1 MKLRLIRI
9 AVAATLLP
17 AWTPAFAAED
27 KLGFDNTAL
36 PVFRAKCL
44 MCHSGSAPQASLD
57 LQTAQSA
64 LKGGKSGPAIQ
75 PGAPA
80 RSLLLERVI
89 SKSMPPGPDKLTEP
103 EIAALRGWIERT
115 APVAMAA
122 VTEADVFPIFQM
134 RCVVC
139 HGKRK
144 QEGGLDL
151 RTRAA
156 ALKGG
161 HSGPA
166 IVPGKS
172 ADSLALNRIL
182 AGQMP
187 PPKLLFEYFV
197 RPPSNPEVDTLRRW
211 IETGAAPAPPSVATV
226 KEDRPISD
234 KERAWW
240 SFQPPRRPAIPE
252 VRAARN
258 QIRNPI
264 DQFLLARLEAKSLRY
279 NPEASRLAL
288 LRRVSLDLTGLP
300 LTPEQVEAY
309 ERDTRPDAYERLV
322 DRLLES
328 PHYGERWAQFWLN
341 AAGYSDSEGIIDEDK
356 IRPNAWRYRDYVIRA
371 FNADKPYDRFLTEQI
386 AGDELVDY
394 KHVQE
399 VDAFTIEKLTAT
411 GFLRLVPDGTYSPA
425 NNSIPERMNVI
436 ADEIEVLSSTVLG
449 LTVGCARC
457 HNHKYD
463 PIRQRDYYQL
473 SAILQSAYDPYDW
486 VKPTERNLD
495 VALAAEK
502 QAVASWNDP
511 IQADIKKKEA
521 ELAAKAKPLRE
532 QILKERVQSLPE
544 TVRADLLLTAATPEK
559 ERTTLQKYLAEKF
572 EDTFKNASDDLTK
585 KFPEFAAENTRN
597 RKEIAELRAKL
608 KAKPDLRALYEMGGD
623 PSPVFLLRRG
633 DANVLGEPVQPDT
646 PAVLTRT
653 GLIKPY
659 APAPPF
665 PDATGRRLGLA
676 QWLTQPDHPLTSRVM
691 VNRLWM
697 HHFGRGI
704 VASPSNFG
712 RMGVAPSHPEL
723 LDWLAAEFVQSGW
736 SLKKMHRLMVT
747 SAAYRQSSAMEPLA
761 QAADP
766 DNTLLWRMPL
776 RRMDAE
782 QLHDS
787 ILQAT
792 SRLDPTPFGEPVRV
806 DAKPG
811 GEILAEGTKAGWR
824 RSIYVLQRRTTPMT
838 MLEVFD
844 QPPMS
849 PNCIERSHST
859 VSTQALQMMNSEM
872 IRERARFLAG
882 RLMDEFPGLRER
894 QVERLYLRTLAR
906 PPTADETAKALA
918 DIDKLVA
925 FWTDHLQSEQSPGP
939 RHENARWSALASFC
953 HAMLSSAEFAYID

>member
-9 AVAATLLP
+9 AVVALP
-17 AWTPAFAAED
+17 ALTLAVAAED
-27 KLGFDNTAL
+27 KLRFENTAL

-44 MCHSGSAPQASLD
+44 MCHSGSTPQASLD

-75 PGAPA
+75 PGASA
-80 RSLLLERVI
+80 RSLLVERVI

-103 EIAALRGWIERT
+103 EIATIRGWIERT
-115 APVAMAA
+115 APVTLSA

-166 IVPGKS
+166 IVPGKP
-172 ADSLALNRIL
+172 AESLALKRIL

-197 RPPSNPEVDTLRRW
+197 RPPSSPEVDTVRRW
-211 IETGAAPAPPSVATV
+211 IETGAAPAPPIAGAAA

-240 SFQPPRRPAIPE
+240 SFQPPKRPAVPE
-252 VRAARN
+252 VRAAGN
-258 QIRNPI
+258 QVRNPI

-300 LTPEQVEAY
+300 PTPEQIDAY
-309 ERDTRPDAYERLV
+309 ERDTRPDAYDRLV

-328 PHYGERWAQFWLN
+328 PQHGERWAQFWLN
-341 AAGYSDSEGIIDEDK
+341 AAGYADSEGIIDEDK

-394 KHVQE
+394 KHLQE
-399 VDAFTIEKLTAT
+399 VDAPTIEKLTAT

-425 NNSIPERMNVI
+425 NGSIPERMNVI

-495 VALAAEK
+495 VAPAAEK
-502 QAVASWNDP
+502 QAVARWNDP

-532 QILKERVQSLPE
+532 QILTERVQALPE
-544 TVRADLLLTAATPEK
+544 AARADLLLAAATPEK
-559 ERTTLQKYLAEKF
+559 ERTALQKYLAEKF
-572 EDTFKNASDDLTK
+572 EDTLKIASDDLTK
-585 KFPEFAAENTRN
+585 KFPEFAAENTRS
-597 RKEIAELRAKL
+597 RKEITELRAKL
-608 KAKPDLRALYEMGGD
+608 KAKPDLRALYEMGGE
-623 PSPVFLLRRG
+623 PSPVYLLRRG
-633 DANVLGEPVQPDT
+633 DANALGEPVQPDT
-646 PAVLTRT
+646 PAVLLRA

-659 APAPPF
+659 APASPF

-723 LDWLAAEFVQSGW
+723 LDWLATEFVQSGW

-747 SAAYRQSSAMEPLA
+747 SAAYCQSSAMEPMA
-761 QAADP
+761 QSADP

-787 ILQAT
+787 ILLAT
-792 SRLDPTPFGEPVRV
+792 ARLDLTPFGEPVLV
-806 DAKPG
+806 DSKPG
-811 GEILAEGTKAGWR
+811 GEILAQGSKDGWR

-859 VSTQALQMMNSEM
+859 VSTQALQMMNSET

-882 RLMDEFPGLRER
+882 RLMDEFPGQRER
-894 QVERLYLRTLAR
+894 RIERLYLRTLAR
-906 PPTADETAKALA
+906 RPTAGETAKALA

-925 FWTDHLQSEQSPGP
+925 FWTEHLQSEQSPGP
-939 RHENARWSALASFC
+939 RQENARWSALASFC